1 MNVENRTIMAENFE
15 NMMKLAEYGADRHT
29 ERRQVLFRIFI
40 SYMTLLVVISG
51 LIMNNWKDAFIESN
65 LFVSGVSVLLIGM
78 LFFYWRW
85 LIIFYKASDHDV
97 RRRDFYLTKA
107 QVICYYMSEL
117 SQRYSDCKNVYINL
131 GGNKSYEISE
141 RCLFKMRRPDI
152 NPKTDP
158 NINKKCPPSPTVW
171 RNPHFYFHLFAP
183 AGLTIL
189 IVLALLIHKFLTDS
203 NQQ

>member
-15 NMMKLAEYGADRHT
+15 NMMRLAEYGADRHT

-51 LIMNNWKDAFIESN
+51 LIMNNWKDEFIES
-65 LFVSGVSVLLIGM
+65 LFFFCPASLFLFFM

-117 SQRYSDCKNVYINL
+117 SQCYSGCKEVYLNL

-141 RCLFKMRRPDI
+141 RCLFKKRGPDI
-152 NPKTDP
+152 NPKPDP
-158 NINKKCPPSPTVW
+158 NINKKCPPSPNVW
-171 RNPHFYFHLFAP
+171 RNPHFYFHFFAP

-189 IVLALLIHKFLTDS
+189 IIAALWIKFSMDN
-203 NQQ
+203 NQP